1 MRNGARKTVAWL
13 VVSILMT
20 TCRAQSVPG
29 PTCGGQFDFPPW
41 REDFGQLTAEM
52 GAHYANPESSQRER
66 HMDLP
71 KLRQE
76 TLGGA
81 STQSEPPPLFV
92 MSTSV
97 RAVFAQ
103 THTIRHL
110 DDRMESTV

>member
-1 MRNGARKTVAWL
+1 
-13 VVSILMT
+13 
-20 TCRAQSVPG
+20 
-29 PTCGGQFDFPPW
+29 
-41 REDFGQLTAEM
+41 M
-52 GAHYANPESSQRER
+52 GAHYANLESSQRER

-71 KLRQE
+71 KLRQQ

-103 THTIRHL
+103 AHTIRHL